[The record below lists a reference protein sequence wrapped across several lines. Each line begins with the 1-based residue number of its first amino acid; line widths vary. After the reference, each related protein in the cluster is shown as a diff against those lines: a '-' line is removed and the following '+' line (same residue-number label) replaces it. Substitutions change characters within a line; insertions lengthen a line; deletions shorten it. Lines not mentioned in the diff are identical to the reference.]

1 MAAGV
6 GEGDMTGS
14 DSGSRDAGGKL
25 WLSFKGMAWRSGC
38 WRGWQKRGTDGEHG
52 TDCKSTVT
60 KLQLKKKITA
70 RKLQQTA
77 RTSPRASPPAIPR
90 ASPRTSPQR
99 VPAPAPAQVPSQVH
113 PRVPVRVPERAPAA
127 VPATVTAPERG
138 GGKAPP
144 QTLPAITSLTNV

>member
-38 WRGWQKRGTDGEHG
+38 WRGWQRRGTDGEHG

-90 ASPRTSPQR
+90 ASPRTEPPTSPCT
-99 VPAPAPAQVPSQVH
+99 S
-113 PRVPVRVPERAPAA
+113 PR
-127 VPATVTAPERG
+127 TS
-138 GGKAPP
+138 PP
-144 QTLPAITSLTNV
+144 RESPCEFPNEPPHQSTCYNENET

>member
-38 WRGWQKRGTDGEHG
+38 WRGWQRRGTDGEHG

-60 KLQLKKKITA
+60 MLELKNKITA

-77 RTSPRASPPAIPR
+77 R
-90 ASPRTSPQR
+90 
-99 VPAPAPAQVPSQVH
+99 
-113 PRVPVRVPERAPAA
+113 VPVRVPPRFPVRVPVRAPN
-127 VPATVTAPERG
+127 ESLHE
-138 GGKAPP
+138 PP
-144 QTLPAITSLTNV
+144 HESPRESPCEFPNEPPHQSTCYNENET